1 MENRKPITQQALGK
15 LLARNKIPHFDS
27 ERFLRYS
34 STPTIIAIAI
44 SGGGYRA
51 MLAGGGV
58 MCAFDERTPNST
70 DNLGGL
76 LQATSYIGG
85 ISGGS
90 WLVMSSFVND
100 FVPVYQLKDD
110 ENSWSLLNQ
119 LLEGVASFDP
129 GPIQNQIQSDY
140 KDPPTVPKVEADE
153 GLFRSVVRIFGLGK
167 KLGAKTLEKKLD
179 ANNQEIKVDAKNLE
193 SPNSFVLNMFKNIF
207 KQQESNK
214 QKQTSNLEV
223 TSLKDVI
230 KFYKQLLIEVRP
242 KRLSGFHVSFTDY
255 WGRALAR
262 RIFNTLGKSP
272 GSTLTDGT
280 RLPSF
285 RTYQQ
290 PFPIICAI
298 EKYPNISETSS
309 DSHLFEFTPYEF
321 GSWDSYLNA
330 FVPVKYLGTP
340 LIGGVSTM
348 TTDNPNISVCFSG
361 FDNVCF
367 VTGTSSSLFNHIFVY
382 VYQLLGDC
390 QLVAS
395 MAIGT
400 ILKKF
405 GLSSEF
411 VSVEDPQVHP
421 DYALYSPNPF
431 YGHNT
436 TDSQGRKISNNPH
449 MYLVDGGDDGQNIP
463 YQPFLAK
470 SRKVDIIL
478 VYDITADINNY
489 PNGTT
494 LKKSRERYHNY
505 QSTID
510 LPIFQLPQKRLQ
522 NFQRFFNQS
531 MKYSFPFVPTPEQI
545 ERDHLNQ
552 KPLFLGCDIEKD
564 YPNVPANSSSISHF
578 NSELPPLIVY
588 NTNQNYSFNSNR
600 STFQLSYSKDEVDG
614 MIQNGYNM
622 ATFMNSTIFGVC
634 LNCAILKREFDRIE
648 YLINRNYL
656 EPFKIP
662 KICVKCFDEF
672 CWSQDPSN

>member
-1 MENRKPITQQALGK
+1 MLRGLTNYQGLGYQEQEYMDKRNIITQKALRK
-15 LLARNKIPHFDS
+15 LLARNKIPHFDGYL
-27 ERFLRYS
+27 FLRYAS
-34 STPTIIAIAI
+34 KPITIAIAI

-70 DNLGGL
+70 DSLGGL

-90 WLVMSSFVND
+90 WLVMSNFVND

-110 ENSWSLLNQ
+110 EKSWSLRNQ

-129 GPIQNQIQSDY
+129 GPIQNQITSQYES
-140 KDPPTVPKVEADE
+140 PINKVDE
-153 GLFRSVVRIFGLGK
+153 DIGLLASVARFFGLGK
-167 KLGAKTLEKKLD
+167 KMGAKDLET
-179 ANNQEIKVDAKNLE
+179 
-193 SPNSFVLNMFKNIF
+193 SSSFMFNMFRNIF
-207 KQQESNK
+207 KQQKSNEI
-214 QKQTSNLEV
+214 KQTSNVEV
-223 TSLKDVI
+223 TSIKEVI
-230 KFYKQLLIEVRP
+230 DFYKQLLIEVRP

-262 RIFNTLGKSP
+262 RIFNTLAKSP
-272 GSTLTDGT
+272 GATLTDGT

-285 RTYQQ
+285 QSHQQ

-298 EKYPNISETSS
+298 EKYPNVTETSA

-340 LIGGVSTM
+340 LVGGVSTM
-348 TTDNPNISVCFSG
+348 TTDNPDVSVCVAG
-361 FDNVCF
+361 FDSVCF

-395 MAIGT
+395 LAIGT

-405 GLSSEF
+405 GLSSDF
-411 VSVEDPQVHP
+411 SSVEDPQVHP

-431 YGHNT
+431 YGHKT
-436 TDSQGRKISNNPH
+436 TDNQGRKIASNPH

-478 VYDITADINNY
+478 VYDITADVHNY

-494 LKKSRERYHNY
+494 LKKSKERYHNHK
-505 QSTID
+505 SSVEVPT
-510 LPIFQLPQKRLQ
+510 FQLPQKRLQ
-522 NFQRFFNQS
+522 SFQRYYNQS
-531 MKYSFPFVPTPEQI
+531 TKYSFPFVPTPEQI
-545 ERDHLNQ
+545 QQDHLDQ
-552 KPLFLGCDIEKD
+552 RPLFLGCDIERD
-564 YPNVPANSSSISHF
+564 YPNVPSNSATPASPNF
-578 NSELPPLIVY
+578 ELPPLIVY
-588 NTNQNYSFNSNR
+588 NSNQNYSFSANR

-622 ATFMNSTIFGVC
+622 ATFMNSTVFAVC

-656 EPFKIP
+656 QPFTTP
-662 KICVKCFDEF
+662 KICKKCYDEF
-672 CWSQDPSN
+672 CWREHE